1 MGYLKAAKIFG
12 PLLVIAILIGVVLW
26 MRGTNNQLQG
36 ERDLAVAENVQL
48 LATNQQNAKTIEG
61 FGKRQIDNDAIAN
74 AVAAKL
80 GANSKRTEATRQ
92 ALKDANHDP
101 NVRAWASVPV
111 PDSVRRAL
119 SPPAH

>member
-1 MGYLKAAKIFG
+1 MGYVKLALKLAPFLA
-12 PLLVIAILIGVVLW
+12 IAILIGVVLW
-26 MRGTNNQLQG
+26 MRGTNNKLEG
-36 ERDLAVAENVQL
+36 ERDIAVAENVQL

-80 GANSKRTEATRQ
+80 AANSKYTEATRQ

-101 NVRAWASVPV
+101 NVRAWAVVPV

>member
-1 MGYLKAAKIFG
+1 MYWKLALKAAPF
-12 PLLVIAILIGVVLW
+12 LAIAILIGVVLW

-61 FGKRQIDNDAIAN
+61 LGKRQIDNDAIAN

-80 GANSKRTEATRQ
+80 AANSKRTEATRQ

-101 NVRAWASVPV
+101 NVRAWAAVPV